1 MKPEDI
7 YRRLDAM
14 STSELEQVTRI
25 YRSLSASRDDPRSR
39 YTKIFY
45 RACAILFDR
54 IADEHKTK
62 SRVVTRLPDSPAAP
76 GC

>member
-25 YRSLSASRDDPRSR
+25 YRSLSARRDDPRSR
-39 YTKIFY
+39 HTKIFY

-62 SRVVTRLPDSPAAP
+62 SRAAPRLPDSPAAP
-76 GC
+76 DC